1 METTRAAR
9 DARAKALLAS
19 LRRCDEELRS
29 VLLHPPPPQ
38 ATLLERREAALF
50 GAGDPIL
57 WEKVKLTT
65 STATQGDFT
74 VLIARPL
81 HLAGKLPAALL
92 MHATGKCKEFMANRL
107 EQWARKGL
115 IAVTFDA
122 PWHGE
127 RALPEAGLSTSSGQS
142 NSGSCDLSLKG
153 LGPELLRSLQRHETA
168 RLDVYFKALIAG
180 WRTAS
185 DRFVLDISRD
195 ALTVIDYLCARPDVL
210 PERIGAAGVSLGG
223 MACWLLA
230 AADTRIRS
238 AMPAIGVQ
246 SFNHSLRNGLWGA
259 RVDSIRPA
267 FEAAAADL
275 KKDSVDDDVVA
286 AVWSRLAPGIAE
298 VDPSNPLAFDAP
310 LTLPCIA
317 PRHLLVLNG
326 EKDPRCPLEGVQ
338 KCIAA
343 AKQAY
348 EQEGKPEHFKI
359 FIEKDVEHAMTD
371 KMWEKIE
378 SFLEVSLGL
387 PTTSKLYPELCGI
400 PVQNVLCVE
409 FLKRLQ
415 PYSWCCIADGE
426 LEARK
431 RRSALLL

>member
-1 METTRAAR
+1 
-9 DARAKALLAS
+9 
-19 LRRCDEELRS
+19 
-29 VLLHPPPPQ
+29 
-38 ATLLERREAALF
+38 
-50 GAGDPIL
+50 
-57 WEKVKLTT
+57 
-65 STATQGDFT
+65 
-74 VLIARPL
+74 
-81 HLAGKLPAALL
+81 
-92 MHATGKCKEFMANRL
+92 MHATGKCKASNPVADAAILLPNVVGSIPDHEYAKEFMANRL

-298 VDPSNPLAFDAP
+298 AQPAPVAESSLSNALNPSA
-310 LTLPCIA
+310 
-317 PRHLLVLNG
+317 V
-326 EKDPRCPLEGVQ
+326 
-338 KCIAA
+338 
-343 AKQAY
+343 
-348 EQEGKPEHFKI
+348 
-359 FIEKDVEHAMTD
+359 
-371 KMWEKIE
+371 
-378 SFLEVSLGL
+378 LEVD
-387 PTTSKLYPELCGI
+387 
-400 PVQNVLCVE
+400 
-409 FLKRLQ
+409 
-415 PYSWCCIADGE
+415 ADMI
-426 LEARK
+426 
-431 RRSALLL
+431 